1 MTTHVTEKLY
11 ALRHGLVFSDQPAL
25 FLTRSYQGD
34 LSRARGSLLESAV
47 CEDWRCMAVV
57 RRIKRIAPALCTT
70 PVLHVGESSS
80 VSAPELGRGSQANIY
95 ARLAAAYILSQV
107 NMDVSISDP
116 KVPWPSSFQSGSD
129 KEKAIAS
136 STPHGIPI
144 DGAAEKRLVLKVDLA
159 VLPILFLLF
168 LVSFVDRSNLAN
180 ARIEGLE
187 KSLHIPPK
195 SNGYN
200 VALFCFTIP
209 YVLLE
214 VPANMLLKRIRP
226 NWWLSGLMFSW
237 GICTMGQGFSQN
249 LGGLATCR
257 ALMGLFESGFV
268 PGCAYLIGS
277 YYKRHEFQFR
287 YSIFFSA
294 AILAGAFSG
303 FLAYLLAKMDG
314 VGGYEGWRWIFI
326 IEGLITVVIALV
338 AFFVIA
344 PWPEDCRFLT
354 PHEKEM
360 LLERLAVDRGH
371 VKHDTL
377 TSKSFVTTL
386 TDWKIWAGMLAYF
399 GADHSASAVV
409 AFQPTIL
416 TQLGYK
422 SSEAQ
427 IHTIPVFMVALVLA
441 ITVAWF
447 GDRTQHR
454 YAFCMLGVA
463 ICLVGWTIQ
472 LAQANPVGVRYF
484 GMFAITSGVYILM
497 PVLVVWNLN
506 NLGTGYRRVIGAA
519 FQIGGGNSAA
529 LVSQNVFISKHA
541 PKYPEGFGTGFALNV
556 MAGVCCTAL
565 FFGLRAENKRRD
577 RGLRDYRFSLPQA
590 ELDNLGD
597 DHPNFRYTL

>member
-1 MTTHVTEKLY
+1 
-11 ALRHGLVFSDQPAL
+11 
-25 FLTRSYQGD
+25 
-34 LSRARGSLLESAV
+34 
-47 CEDWRCMAVV
+47 
-57 RRIKRIAPALCTT
+57 
-70 PVLHVGESSS
+70 
-80 VSAPELGRGSQANIY
+80 
-95 ARLAAAYILSQV
+95 
-107 NMDVSISDP
+107 MDVSITDP
-116 KVPWPSSFQSGSD
+116 KAPQTSSLPFESN
-129 KEKAIAS
+129 KEKPPPPYS
-136 STPHGIPI
+136 SDDVVFSP
-144 DGAAEKRLVLKVDLA
+144 AAERRLIFKIDLA

-187 KSLHIPPK
+187 RSLHIPRT

-200 VALFCFTIP
+200 IALFSFTIP
-209 YVLLE
+209 YVLFE
-214 VPANMLLKRIRP
+214 VPANMLLKRVKP

-326 IEGLITVVIALV
+326 IEGLITVVIAAI
-338 AFFVIA
+338 AFFIIA
-344 PWPEDCRFLT
+344 PWPEDCTFLK

-360 LLERLAVDRGH
+360 LLERLAIDRGH

-377 TSKSFVTTL
+377 TLKAFINTL
-386 TDWKIWAGMLAYF
+386 TDWKIWTGMFAYF

-409 AFQPTIL
+409 SFQPTIL
-416 TQLGYK
+416 RELGYTA
-422 SSEAQ
+422 SEAQ

-447 GDRTQHR
+447 SDRLQYR
-454 YAFCMLGVA
+454 YAFCMLGVTICMIGWA
-463 ICLVGWTIQ
+463 IE
-472 LAQANPVGVRYF
+472 LAQANPVGARYF

-529 LVSQNVFISKHA
+529 LVSSNVFISKHA
-541 PKYPEGFGTGFALNV
+541 PRYPEGFGVGFALNIL
-556 MAGVCCTAL
+556 AGVCCTAL
-565 FFGLRAENKRRD
+565 FFGLRAENRRRD
-577 RGLRDYRFSLPQA
+577 RGFRDDRLALPQD

-597 DHPNFRYTL
+597 DHPDFRYTL